1 MNGNYTLHGVNS
13 KSNVQP
19 QSLILNS
26 LQSFLIHGTFLFAGS
41 SLAPTSGFSF
51 IPSWYGDYSLLS
63 SLCWVFRICW
73 ISSIGTIIGQPH
85 SALLHYCPESF
96 YFPFF
101 ALITFH
107 YGTLLSRSRKPLQ
120 FCLIKPLLCSDL
132 HPTTWEIIGTLKF
145 QPCFLSSDFCK
156 GQAKCLSRAPTLLS
170 RGKASMGPWLDEE
183 PRSDRFLFLSLTSVV
198 FNSSWTQRVICRAVE
213 ILDSQAMP
221 RLIKLEILRV
231 GTTLQLGWE
240 PLFYI

>member
-1 MNGNYTLHGVNS
+1 M
-13 KSNVQP
+13 
-19 QSLILNS
+19 LNS

-41 SLAPTSGFSF
+41 SLAPTPGFSF
-51 IPSWYGDYSLLS
+51 YPFLVWWLFPAFLSLLGFQD
-63 SLCWVFRICW
+63 LLNFFCWNNHRTAPQCI
-73 ISSIGTIIGQPH
+73 
-85 SALLHYCPESF
+85 LHYCPESF

-198 FNSSWTQRVICRAVE
+198 FNSSWTQ
-213 ILDSQAMP
+213 SH
-221 RLIKLEILRV
+221 
-231 GTTLQLGWE
+231 LQSCWKSWLSGHAQ
-240 PLFYI
+240 IN